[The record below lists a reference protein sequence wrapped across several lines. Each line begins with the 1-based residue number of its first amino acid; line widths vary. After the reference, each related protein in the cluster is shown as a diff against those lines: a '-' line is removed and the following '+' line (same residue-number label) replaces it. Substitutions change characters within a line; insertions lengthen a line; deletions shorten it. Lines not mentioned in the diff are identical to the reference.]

1 MYIYTGLLDS
11 DLFFVILYIYP
22 IYIRYLMS
30 FHVVTRITRV
40 DLPNLLPFMFHY
52 LEHMEV
58 DSLFLLV
65 MFSDPENYEY
75 FVTRVSH
82 PLLLKYR
89 SKIKPIRVPESHLSM
104 EPDHVLKSVIM
115 EHILSGPLVSSF
127 HRHFK
132 DSNDW
137 LLSIDSDE
145 YLYLHDGK
153 NFKQFLFSLP
163 RVITQV
169 QIPWVM
175 IENTSLF
182 SSSHPYHDIATLP
195 WYKNRHVKS
204 CSRIHNALRP
214 LYSHYST
221 CHPQSKTWVSHQ
233 VIPTKQTAP
242 YYDESTLSFDSMS
255 PVLFHLHTGSLTTT
269 LNKIL
274 YHNFAGKSDGSQK
287 QLLHQALESR
297 DPDRI
302 RQLSKIQLVFHHTPS
317 SHLLTKFPVPNLSY
331 LTNLGGNHINYS
343 KDIVFDVSKEKS
355 LATAR
360 IDIESYAWFLDTA
373 FKIFA

>member
-1 MYIYTGLLDS
+1 
-11 DLFFVILYIYP
+11 
-22 IYIRYLMS
+22 MS
-30 FHVVTRITRV
+30 LHVVTRITRV

-52 LEHMEV
+52 LEYMEV
-58 DSLFLLV
+58 DSLFLLI
-65 MFSDPENYEY
+65 MFADPGDYEY
-75 FVTRVSH
+75 FVKKVSH

-89 SKIKPIRVPESHLSM
+89 SKIKPLRVPESHLNM

-115 EHILSGPLVSSF
+115 ENILSGSLVSSF
-127 HRHFK
+127 HHHFK

-153 NFKQFLFSLP
+153 NFKQFLLSLP

-182 SSSHPYHDIATLP
+182 CNSHPYHDIATLS

-204 CSRIHNALRP
+204 CARIHNALRP
-214 LYSHYST
+214 FSSHYFI
-221 CHPQSKTWVSHQ
+221 CHPQSKTWVSDQ

-242 YYDESTLSFDSMS
+242 YYDEFTTLRFDSMS
-255 PVLFHLHTGSLTTT
+255 PVLFHLHTGSLSTT

-274 YHNFAGKSDGSQK
+274 YHNFLGKSDDTQK
-287 QLLHQALESR
+287 QLLRQALESR
-297 DPDRI
+297 DPDRV
-302 RQLSKIQLVFHHTPS
+302 RQLSKIRLVFHHTPS
-317 SHLLTKFPVPNLSY
+317 SNLLTKFPLPHLSY
-331 LTNLGGNHINYS
+331 LTNLGDHYS
-343 KDIVFDVSKEKS
+343 KDIVFDVPKEKS
-355 LATAR
+355 LVTAR
-360 IDIESYAWFLDTA
+360 LDPESYAWFLETA
-373 FKIFA
+373 SKMFV